1 MIRKTEV
8 GPRPE
13 SASTLVSAIRPKRGS
28 RRFVGGGRMP
38 PPACASAPP
47 LPAPYGRARLR
58 RDSHLDAMLVLDRLA
73 ESWVKSTT
81 DTGVPPEELERGAV
95 DSGFVTGAEWDTA
108 TGTNGTGR

>member
-1 MIRKTEV
+1 
-8 GPRPE
+8 
-13 SASTLVSAIRPKRGS
+13 
-28 RRFVGGGRMP
+28 
-38 PPACASAPP
+38 
-47 LPAPYGRARLR
+47 
-58 RDSHLDAMLVLDRLA
+58 MLVLDRLA